1 MSRTMRLAVLVLV
14 LANLMASAAF
24 ALPRA
29 GRPAPAGTEVLA
41 TAWAWLSSFLI
52 PASPVAK
59 APGGGIIGKAGSRM
73 DLDGIPHASTIYPGS
88 TTDAG
93 SQMDPNGFK

>member
-1 MSRTMRLAVLVLV
+1 MSRIIRSVVLVVV
-14 LANLMASAAF
+14 LANLVASAAF

-29 GRPAPAGTEVLA
+29 SRPAPAQSEVLA
-41 TAWAWLSSFLI
+41 TAWAWLGSFLV

-59 APGGGIIGKAGSRM
+59 APGRGIMGKAGSHM
-73 DLDGIPHASTIYPGS
+73 DPDGTPHASTIYPAS

-93 SQMDPNGFK
+93 SHMDPDGLK

>member
-24 ALPRA
+24 AQPRA
-29 GRPAPAGTEVLA
+29 SRPAPAPTEVLA
-41 TAWAWLSSFLI
+41 TAWAWLGSFLV
-52 PASPVAK
+52 PVSPVAK

-73 DLDGIPHASTIYPGS
+73 DPDGTPHASTIYPGS

-93 SQMDPNGFK
+93 VGMDPDGFK

>member
-29 GRPAPAGTEVLA
+29 SRPAPAQSEVLA
-41 TAWAWLSSFLI
+41 TAWAWLGSFLV
-52 PASPVAK
+52 PVSVAK
-59 APGGGIIGKAGSRM
+59 APGGGIMEKAGNRM
-73 DLDGIPHASTIYPGS
+73 DPGGASHASTTYPAS

-93 SQMDPNGFK
+93 VGMDPDGYK

>member
-29 GRPAPAGTEVLA
+29 SRPAPAQSEVLA
-41 TAWAWLSSFLI
+41 TAWAWLGSFLA
-52 PASPVAK
+52 PASVAK
-59 APGGGIIGKAGSRM
+59 APGGGIMEKAGKRT
-73 DLDGIPHASTIYPGS
+73 DTGGAPYAGTIYPAS
-88 TTDAG
+88 TTEAG
-93 SQMDPNGFK
+93 VGMDPDGYK

>member
-29 GRPAPAGTEVLA
+29 SRPAPAGTEVLA
-41 TAWAWLSSFLI
+41 TAWAWLSSFLV

-59 APGGGIIGKAGSRM
+59 APGGGIIGKAGSSI
-73 DLDGIPHASTIYPGS
+73 DSNGAPHAGKMYPGA

-93 SQMDPNGFK
+93 VGMDPDGFK